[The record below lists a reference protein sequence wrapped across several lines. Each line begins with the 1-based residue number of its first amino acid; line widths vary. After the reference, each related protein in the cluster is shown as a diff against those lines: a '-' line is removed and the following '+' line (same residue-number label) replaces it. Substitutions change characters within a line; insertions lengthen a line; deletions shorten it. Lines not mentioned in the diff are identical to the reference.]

1 LHDNLKFMNSD
12 VLENVKLNW
21 DPDTTIALNFAI
33 GFIMFGVALGLTK
46 SNFIELYKNPKPT
59 FTGIISQFVLL
70 PLFTF
75 VLVWLFKPLP
85 GLALGMI
92 LVAACPGGNVS
103 NFFSALGKGN
113 VALSISLTAMAS
125 LLAVIFTPFNFE
137 FWGGML
143 DNTSTLL
150 KKVDISFFEMAKL
163 VFFTIALPL
172 IIGLGFKAKFPALT
186 AKIDKPVRYLSF
198 LILMAIIA
206 LAFASNYELFLKY
219 YHYVIALVFIHNALA
234 LAIGYFFSKMMH
246 NNQQDT
252 RSITIETGIQNS
264 GLGLLIIFTVFKG
277 QGGMALIAAWWGIW
291 HIISGF
297 VVSQYF
303 AYKSTQPAVAK

>member
-1 LHDNLKFMNSD
+1 MNTD
-12 VLENVKLNW
+12 ALENVKLNW
-21 DPDTTIALNFAI
+21 NPDTTIALNFAI

-46 SNFIELYKNPKPT
+46 SNFIELYKNPRPT
-59 FTGIISQFVLL
+59 LTGIISQFILL

-75 VLVWLFKPLP
+75 ILVWLFKPLP

-113 VALSISLTAMAS
+113 VALSVSLTAMAS
-125 LLAVIFTPFNFE
+125 LLAVVFTPFNFE

-143 DNTSTLL
+143 DNTSTLI
-150 KKVDISFFEMAKL
+150 KKVDISFFQMVKL

-172 IIGLGFKAKFPALT
+172 IIGLIFKVKFPALT

-219 YHYVIALVFIHNALA
+219 YHYVIALVLVHNALA
-234 LAIGYFFSKMMH
+234 LAIGYFFSRMMH
-246 NNQQDT
+246 NNAQDT
-252 RSITIETGIQNS
+252 RSITFETGIQNS

-297 VVSQYF
+297 AVSQYF
-303 AYKSTQPAVAK
+303 AYKSAQPAIVK

>member
-1 LHDNLKFMNSD
+1 MNTD
-12 VLENVKLNW
+12 ALEHVKLNW
-21 DPDTTIALNFAI
+21 NPDTTIALNFAI

-46 SNFIELYKNPKPT
+46 SNFIELYKNPRPT
-59 FTGIISQFVLL
+59 LTGIISQFILL

-75 VLVWLFKPLP
+75 ILVWLFKPLP

-113 VALSISLTAMAS
+113 VALSVSLTAMAS
-125 LLAVIFTPFNFE
+125 LLAVVFTPFNFE

-143 DNTSTLL
+143 DNTSTLI
-150 KKVDISFFEMAKL
+150 KKVDISFFQMVKL

-172 IIGLGFKAKFPALT
+172 IIGLIFKVKFPALT

-219 YHYVIALVFIHNALA
+219 YHYVIALVLVHNALA
-234 LAIGYFFSKMMH
+234 LAIGYFFSRMMH
-246 NNQQDT
+246 NNAQDT
-252 RSITIETGIQNS
+252 RSITFETGIQNS

-297 VVSQYF
+297 AVSQYF
-303 AYKSTQPAVAK
+303 AYKSAQPAIVK